1 MLFDFTY
8 LLVAIALLIAVWYT
22 IKLSLLVLLF
32 SLAGYY
38 AGLKT
43 QYRVDQAIFN
53 RGLLVLLALVGLLLI
68 VRAGTQGS

>member
-1 MLFDFTY
+1 LRKICGFFSTSRTHNC
-8 LLVAIALLIAVWYT
+8 ASWYT

-32 SLAGYY
+32 SLAGFY

-43 QYRVDQAIFN
+43 QDRIDQTVFN